1 MEFNKQT
8 VKALLGV
15 VCGGIAFA
23 AALLHLDVVAGA
35 AGWLLGILS
44 PLLLGCA
51 IAFILNVP
59 MRAMERCL
67 FPHAKKANKLRRPL
81 ALLLTVAAVSAV
93 LALAGSSD
101 GGGNK
106 ASPVSGTVDMT
117 RMTADEVKTAI
128 GAALDA
134 GITEFKLTGEF
145 AKIGIPARVS
155 FSSTPPVGNPFYD
168 SGVEKI
174 DLTGVTDW
182 PEVNVNGRVDD
193 DFNFPPDDVRGLPAR
208 AFDGQKYDN
217 GAFHY
222 AYPALRE
229 VRLPAGVKALGCLA
243 FFACQALSFVSCD
256 GVEEVGVQALSGC
269 PSLESVQLPEAV
281 RIYNAAFMASGLTS
295 LSLPETTRLGYS
307 AFQHC
312 DALTELRL
320 TAAGNITL
328 EMDSGATPFSPNF
341 AKVCDLTLNADKHYS
356 TGTAAPKAASA
367 DQWATNYYG
376 DPLTWKSIAFE

>member
-59 MRAMERCL
+59 MRALERCL

-93 LALAGSSD
+93 LALAGCSD

-155 FSSTPPVGNPFYD
+155 FSGTPPVGNPFYD

>member
-1 MEFNKQT
+1 M
-8 VKALLGV
+8 
-15 VCGGIAFA
+15 
-23 AALLHLDVVAGA
+23 
-35 AGWLLGILS
+35 
-44 PLLLGCA
+44 
-51 IAFILNVP
+51 
-59 MRAMERCL
+59 
-67 FPHAKKANKLRRPL
+67 
-81 ALLLTVAAVSAV
+81 
-93 LALAGSSD
+93 
-101 GGGNK
+101 
-106 ASPVSGTVDMT
+106 
-117 RMTADEVKTAI
+117 
-128 GAALDA
+128 
-134 GITEFKLTGEF
+134 
-145 AKIGIPARVS
+145 
-155 FSSTPPVGNPFYD
+155 
-168 SGVEKI
+168 
-174 DLTGVTDW
+174 
-182 PEVNVNGRVDD
+182 
-193 DFNFPPDDVRGLPAR
+193 
-208 AFDGQKYDN
+208 
-217 GAFHY
+217 
-222 AYPALRE
+222 
-229 VRLPAGVKALGCLA
+229 RLPAGVKALGCLA

-328 EMDSGATPFSPNF
+328 EMDRGATPFSPNF